1 MFKQLRFDFVRLP
14 LLGMAM
20 LAAHAASNL
29 SAPVQAQGFYFE
41 SWGNGYGGRW
51 GRFELGIGVGPS
63 SPVYGVRP
71 SQIFPPLGVRPYGFG
86 GPVVPFGFR
95 DTEADYYDRLYRQY
109 RAELDSPYRYGI
121 DPRPQAGFNEL
132 QRRWALPPLS
142 VVPPVATIEP
152 LLPPG
157 VVDPRQ
163 PAGAPLSVE
172 EVASRLRNA
181 AERLSV
187 ALARRGEEGQIWSDY
202 LAPDKILRAL
212 DEGTDPRELGTL
224 LSNYDGVVSNGSLR
238 WVMRTDGFS
247 ETRQWLHQYLIA
259 VQTADADQAAAG
271 EPAAGQQ
278 PPQPQTDNG
287 PVEIDEPMEDELPP
301 PPPMPDPLP
310 QPTSPSGGV
319 SL

>member
-20 LAAHAASNL
+20 LAAHAASQFA
-29 SAPVQAQGFYFE
+29 APVQGQGFYFE

-51 GRFELGIGVGPS
+51 GGIELGIGVRPS

-95 DTEADYYDRLYRQY
+95 DTEIDYYDRLYRQY

-132 QRRWALPPLS
+132 QRRWAVPPLS

-152 LLPPG
+152 FQAAG
-157 VVDPRQ
+157 DGDARQ
-163 PAGAPLSVE
+163 PGGTTLSME
-172 EVASRLRNA
+172 EIASYLQSA
-181 AERLSV
+181 AERLSA
-187 ALARRGEEGQIWSDY
+187 ALARRGEEGQIWHDY
-202 LAPDKILRAL
+202 LAPDAILRVLA
-212 DEGTDPRELGTL
+212 EGSEPHELGAL

-238 WVMRTDGFS
+238 WVMRTDGFA

-259 VQTADADQAAAG
+259 VQAADADQAADEREEDKQASEPQSDENPVENAG
-271 EPAAGQQ
+271 PAA
-278 PPQPQTDNG
+278 
-287 PVEIDEPMEDELPP
+287 DELPP